1 MSPASTR
8 PPQLGGTSLPHG
20 SDAPDVKWTPPVAS
34 AHRAPR
40 ALYSANLPPGG
51 RTERVNA
58 LTVTILTLACTVLAI
73 FDLFLL
79 ASGG

>member
-8 PPQLGGTSLPHG
+8 RPQFGGTSVPQG
-20 SDAPDVKWTPPVAS
+20 TDPPDVKWIPPVAS
-34 AHRAPR
+34 SHRAPR
-40 ALYSANLPPGG
+40 ALYSANLPTGG

-58 LTVTILTLACTVLAI
+58 LTVTILTLACSVLAI
-73 FDLFLL
+73 FDLVLL